1 MSLYLG
7 NTSKGGV
14 LHVTSD
20 YRASYELAGDPITS
34 TVFHSSLPYL
44 DLVTYTDVTINKEIA
59 YDGYSIRGIGASYTG
74 LFTATIPDSLFQY
87 FNNNYLVMVQ
97 VQSRNSGYVP
107 FVVRREASTS
117 YNDSYYNNYNT
128 YSTGARTFTNSTAVP
143 IGGGYYNN
151 PYTNM
156 NKIQTQTTPDSTF
169 RYLILSF
176 GESGPSGYEAIYL
189 QSSSGVNL
197 IDDVLAVGRAYVFNL
212 NPNRLDLRN
221 TYGLSVQ
228 LDSSNFIVTGDGN
241 QVNLSNYSFVTS
253 SSSSGD
259 LNFPVVKGSSI
270 IGGLNMFNI
279 NKVPA
284 TGWNI
289 DFRSTN
295 FSVTKFS
302 SEGSASI
309 INPNISY
316 LKLVSKLDLPLGISH
331 SGDYGLTNILSYNGS
346 YKFFIIFIT
355 FTATMNGITVSLPPH
370 YHLGFAT
377 EQTST
382 SIAWATVSVTNNQGG
397 KTGRSSVFT
406 SANNGSSVNLQYN
419 SYLSSGKVF
428 TISSSITGSASI
440 LVFN

>member
-7 NTSKGGV
+7 NSSKGGI

-20 YRASYELAGDPITS
+20 QRSSAELNGDAIAT

-59 YDGYSIRGIGASYTG
+59 YDGYSISGIGASYTG

-87 FNNNYLVMVQ
+87 FNNNYLVMIQ
-97 VQSRNSGYVP
+97 CQTRNSGYVP
-107 FVVRREASTS
+107 FIVRREASTT

-151 PYTNM
+151 PYTNR
-156 NKIQTQTTPDSTF
+156 NKIQTQMTPDSAF

-176 GESGPSGYEAIYL
+176 GEIGPSSYDAIYL

-197 IDDVLAVGRAYVFNL
+197 IDNVVSVGRAYVFNL
-212 NPNRLDLRN
+212 RSSKLDLKN
-221 TYGLSVQ
+221 SYGLSVQ
-228 LDSSNFIVTGDGN
+228 LDNSNFILTGDGS
-241 QVNLSNYSFVTS
+241 QINLSTYSFVTS
-253 SSSSGD
+253 AASSGD
-259 LNFPVVKGSSI
+259 LNFPIIKGSSI

-284 TGWNI
+284 TGWSI
-289 DFRSTN
+289 DFSSTN
-295 FSVTKFS
+295 FNIIKFS
-302 SEGSASI
+302 SVGSASI
-309 INPNISY
+309 INPSISY
-316 LKLVSKLDLPLGISH
+316 LKLISKLDLPLGISH

-355 FTATMNGITVSLPPH
+355 FTAIMNGITVSLPPH

-377 EQTST
+377 EQTSV
-382 SIAWATVSVTNNQGG
+382 SIARATVAVTNNQGG
-397 KTGRSSVFT
+397 KTARSSVFT
-406 SANNGSSVNLQYN
+406 SENSSSSVNLQYN
-419 SYLSSGKVF
+419 SYLSSGNVF
-428 TISSSITGSASI
+428 TISSSISGTASLLI
-440 LVFN
+440 FN